1 MGSFRNWTLQLEGAR
16 LSYINKVSD
25 GLKWGPFVSVVSG
38 TWTIHHDR
46 RVRQFAWISGV
57 AGIGADVGLGHWGS
71 VRPRLVADVGFP
83 SGIPALSRPATE
95 AMIWKSTTM
104 TPVFIC
110 VRGCYLSFDRPTGLA
125 NT

>member
-1 MGSFRNWTLQLEGAR
+1 M
-16 LSYINKVSD
+16 SD
-25 GLKWGPFVSVVSG
+25 GLKWGPFVSVASG

-71 VRPRLVADVGFP
+71 VRPRLVADVGFSFGN
-83 SGIPALSRPATE
+83 SGTIKTSNGSHDLE
-95 AMIWKSTTM
+95 STIM